1 MLKALNHVSQNKYLR
16 SSPINKRKT
25 VFTQCYTQVVPTC
38 QWQATPPYLWVT
50 LTIRQGQVTVDD
62 KPASLFLQNT
72 SSLLL
77 PCIRS
82 PCLAK
87 LTREYKKRDL
97 DSIPEPLKNPRI
109 SWRLK
114 ITSSRSCRCQ
124 RFRNST
130 VAVPFWCDLQL
141 MAEEDPSSLLRT
153 ANLDVG
159 FYILRNCKH
168 EFRNNEVQFWIS
180 DSLKIWS
187 AQLSVSLHAHQC
199 FKGDA

>member
-50 LTIRQGQVTVDD
+50 LTIRQGRLLWMTSMHHCSFRIHPACSSS
-62 KPASLFLQNT
+62 PASG
-72 SSLLL
+72 
-77 PCIRS
+77 S

-87 LTREYKKRDL
+87 LTREYKTRDL
-97 DSIPEPLKNPRI
+97 DSIPQPLKIPRT
-109 SWRLK
+109 SWRLQ

-130 VAVPFWCDLQL
+130 VAVLFWCDLQL
-141 MAEEDPSSLLRT
+141 MAEEDPSSLPRT
-153 ANLDVG
+153 ANLDVW
-159 FYILRNCKH
+159 FYILPARLQTW
-168 EFRNNEVQFWIS
+168 F
-180 DSLKIWS
+180 
-187 AQLSVSLHAHQC
+187 
-199 FKGDA
+199 